1 MPRKAGAYSPTQ
13 LAEWRER
20 ILVGKAIDALN
31 QAIEGKIDLTTA
43 RMKAIEIALRKTL
56 PDLSSVELSGNPDKA
71 SYLHLGAGKA
81 VISRILTIMRQ
92 PEFNVFQCLSNL
104 RQD

>member
-20 ILVGKAIDALN
+20 IKVGKAIETLN
-31 QAIEGKIDLTTA
+31 EAISGELELTTA

-56 PDLSSVELSGNPDKA
+56 PDLQSVDLSTAGGEPIQFTW
-71 SYLHLGAGKA
+71 GKA
-81 VISRILTIMRQ
+81 PKTD
-92 PEFNVFQCLSNL
+92 P
-104 RQD
+104 